1 MKKKL
6 NDLITNIFFFFA
18 IALLIS
24 GFFIYDKIT
33 FVSEIT
39 FCSSNPT
46 ESALIFLQN
55 FCEVPILKRF
65 VLVLNTRLLVMILA
79 YIAILYTIIF
89 ILKKFGWRDEED
101 FKL

>member
-1 MKKKL
+1 MKKKS

-18 IALLIS
+18 IALFMS

-39 FCSSNPT
+39 FCSSNPI
-46 ESALIFLQN
+46 EGLLIFLQN
-55 FCEVPILKRF
+55 FCEVPFLKRF
-65 VLVLNTRLLVMILA
+65 VLVLNTRLLVMILV

-89 ILKKFGWRDEED
+89 ILKKLGWRDEE
-101 FKL
+101 